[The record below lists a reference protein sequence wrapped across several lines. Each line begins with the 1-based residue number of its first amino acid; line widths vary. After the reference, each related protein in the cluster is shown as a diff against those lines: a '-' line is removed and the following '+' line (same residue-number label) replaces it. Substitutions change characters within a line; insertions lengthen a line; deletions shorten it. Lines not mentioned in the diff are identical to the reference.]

1 MAVQLQSDSSSVLFY
16 AQQAARAATRRVT
29 PDTAAQAR
37 AATELS
43 GDSARIQSQTQAA
56 GVHEAVATLGAAQ
69 RGMEVLN
76 VAGESLNRAS
86 QQISELNKVV
96 ASGKVDASAR
106 LAVADGLAALD
117 RTLGTKYNGTPVLGG
132 ADFSV
137 PAQGKVAEVKVQ
149 IGDDTLRNLPSLL
162 ASGGRGFKALDLEQ
176 QTASQLS
183 LAKASTL
190 VGDALSQVTSQAGTM
205 QALFA
210 RLDGQMGALTGASG
224 LKAEAAPG
232 AAKATVAAIG
242 DAAAEA
248 AKAQARVSAEA
259 AQRLL
264 VD

>member
-96 ASGKVDASAR
+96 ASGKMDASAR
-106 LAVADGLAALD
+106 LALADGLAELD
-117 RTLGTKYNGTPVLGG
+117 RTLGIKYNGTPVLGG

-137 PAQGKVAEVKVQ
+137 PAQGKVAEVKTPC
-149 IGDDTLRNLPSLL
+149 GSCRLCWLREGAVSRPSTW
-162 ASGGRGFKALDLEQ
+162 SNR
-176 QTASQLS
+176 
-183 LAKASTL
+183 
-190 VGDALSQVTSQAGTM
+190 
-205 QALFA
+205 
-210 RLDGQMGALTGASG
+210 RLRSFPWPRLR
-224 LKAEAAPG
+224 PWW
-232 AAKATVAAIG
+232 ATPCL
-242 DAAAEA
+242 
-248 AKAQARVSAEA
+248 R
-259 AQRLL
+259 
-264 VD
+264 